1 MRNFIFCF
9 VVSCLFTAPVSA
21 AVLQSA
27 GNALS
32 NDIFVSHR
40 TSSAKANKSSSVK
53 HNNSSV
59 TKKTSD
65 TNTSSAQ
72 QQETS
77 SQEQEK
83 SSSKTTT
90 VKKKKKYRTKQNPY
104 AGYGYSKKYA
114 KKLFK
119 TFSGHI
125 TIEQENIP
133 QRLGVTKGSTIQLNL
148 EETPDTIW
156 SIDLDEKIGKI
167 TVNRVT
173 GQKRIV
179 IIQAVASGN
188 TRLFLDNISIK
199 DKKYRVIFSKKMT
212 LLVDDK

>member
-90 VKKKKKYRTKQNPY
+90 VKKKKKYRTKQNPD

-179 IIQAVASGN
+179 IIQAVSSGN

>member
-40 TSSAKANKSSSVK
+40 TSPAKANKSSSVK
-53 HNNSSV
+53 HNNSSA

-65 TNTSSAQ
+65 TNTSSVQ
-72 QQETS
+72 KQENSSQKETS
-77 SQEQEK
+77 S
-83 SSSKTTT
+83 KTST
-90 VKKKKKYRTKQNPY
+90 VKKKKKYRTKQNPD

-179 IIQAVASGN
+179 IIQAVSSGN

>member
-53 HNNSSV
+53 HNNSSA

-65 TNTSSAQ
+65 TNTSSVQ
-72 QQETS
+72 KQENSSQKETS
-77 SQEQEK
+77 S
-83 SSSKTTT
+83 KTST
-90 VKKKKKYRTKQNPY
+90 VKKKKKYRTKQNPD